1 MSTKFTTPF
10 VKIKVGVLRDSC
22 APSGESTCDSSELA
36 KLIKELHSKAIVIVG
51 VYDDDHLKLYREA
64 ALRAGINPVLMKVV
78 DYRWGDQSV
87 KQNIAVLEHNWIAD
101 MAAETEVTVPV
112 SRREVITGSVMVGK
126 DRIDKPVFLPDRC
139 NGLYR
144 ACTIC
149 QDSCPYGA
157 LSIDKK
163 SGLSINYEKC
173 TSCGLCVSACPT
185 SAIQFPS
192 VSQQSIYDLSQTE
205 GKKVISCY
213 KDQEDSVKLP
223 CIAMLSAEDVVA
235 LRGSGELVI
244 KCPGCELSK
253 FTDGI
258 KSFASSLNSII
269 GGIAVQAPDK
279 NETAGPV
286 KEFSLNLTNIS
297 KRLEV
302 RKLVTDEKVR
312 DLLLYSVEVDD
323 ETCTMCE
330 SCARWCPTSAL
341 RIEKIDEKSA
351 LTFDPESCTGCKI
364 CINVCP
370 APGNS
375 GEGKAVHVRRAKSEK
390 KTLVEDYMVKCRVCG
405 APVGSRKSLDHVKAI
420 MEGRG
425 MQVDDEWLELCQK
438 HRSEYSFKKMIG
450 MNEQFKPK
458 GAKKVG

>member
-1 MSTKFTTPF
+1 MNTKYTTPF
-10 VKIKVGVLRDSC
+10 VKIKVGVLRDPC
-22 APSGESTCDSSELA
+22 VTSGEATCDSSELV
-36 KLIKELHSKAIVIVG
+36 KRIKELHSKAIVIVG

-64 ALRAGINPVLMKVV
+64 TIKAGINPILMRVV
-78 DYRWGDQSV
+78 DYRWGDQYI

-101 MAAETEVTVPV
+101 MAEETEVTMPV
-112 SRREVITGSVMVGK
+112 SRREVITGAVRVGK

-163 SGLSINYEKC
+163 SGIGINYEKC

-213 KDQEDSVKLP
+213 KDQGDSVKLP

-235 LRGSGELVI
+235 LRSSGELVI

-253 FTDGI
+253 LTDGI
-258 KSFASSLNSII
+258 KSFASGLNSIV

-279 NETAGPV
+279 NEAAGPV
-286 KEFSLNLTNIS
+286 KEFSLDLANVS

-302 RKLVTDEKVR
+302 RKLVAYEKVR
-312 DLLLYSVEVDD
+312 DLLLYNVEVDG
-323 ETCTMCE
+323 ESCTMCE

-341 RIEKIDEKSA
+341 RIETKDGKSA

-364 CINVCP
+364 CVNVCP

-375 GEGKAVHVRRAKSEK
+375 GEGKAVRVRRAKSER
-390 KTLVEDYMVKCRVCG
+390 KTLVEDYVVRCRICG
-405 APVGSRKSLDHVKAI
+405 APVGSRRSLDHVKAV

-438 HRSEYSFKKMIG
+438 HRSEYSFKRMFSI
-450 MNEQFKPK
+450 NAQFRPR
-458 GAKKVG
+458 GANKSG